1 MQRPPDRNG
10 PLVIFSRAANEWINQ
25 VSRKH
30 KEFADLQL
38 TDAGRASLEQWAEA
52 EFIYATLR
60 LEHLDLSRKQVTRV
74 ISSAESANATDAMI
88 VGLRDALRAVES
100 LAKTSGRAA
109 QLTPELLVTLHN
121 LHSQESSFR
130 TSAGDTRGAIKPV
143 PAAHLAA
150 IIDGACRWYTAESFA
165 ELNPIEQAA
174 IVFLRLIEI
183 QPFEQAN
190 QRTAL
195 IAASLFTLRS
205 GLPLI
210 IIKPEMEP
218 AFHNALD
225 EATRTNTKPMVELM
239 ASAVQATLEAMLVEG
254 KRQK

>member
-1 MQRPPDRNG
+1 M
-10 PLVIFSRAANEWINQ
+10 IFTRAVNEWINQ

-38 TDAGRASLEQWAEA
+38 TDAGRASLDRWAEA

-74 ISSAESANATDAMI
+74 ISLSANASATEAI
-88 VGLRDALRAVES
+88 ILGLRDALRAIES
-100 LAKTSGRAA
+100 LAKTSGRVA

-121 LHSQESSFR
+121 IDSQESGFR
-130 TSAGDTRGAIKPV
+130 TSAGDARGALKPA
-143 PAAHLAA
+143 PAMHLAA
-150 IIDGACRWYTAESFA
+150 IIEGACRWYTAESFA

-174 IVFLRLIEI
+174 IVFLRLVEI

-195 IAASLFTLRS
+195 VAASLFTLRS

-210 IIKPEMEP
+210 VIKPEMEA

-239 ASAVQATLEAMLVEG
+239 AGAVQTTLDEMIAEG
-254 KRQK
+254 KRQR